1 MIDFEGA
8 FSHRDRPGIGEGTCM
23 YAVCDVVL
31 PVYEMVAPTSLLSV
45 TALPSGEYKVDPS
58 PSVIWLAFST
68 VDCWYSLS
76 AVPSGMTRV
85 PLFTNASVPFS
96 VVLANVP
103 VPPLGITR
111 LPGPFTVP
119 DGAVKDGE
127 LTVTPLGMFSVLL
140 TVRVLMVIEPEV
152 MVNVPPLIKTVLG
165 SVDPTATVML
175 ASSFNVPTLDI
186 VAVDEK
192 VRAASISSTV
202 PAASV

>member
-1 MIDFEGA
+1 MPSPTETV
-8 FSHRDRPGIGEGTCM
+8 PVCGEGTCT

-31 PVYEMVAPTSLLSV
+31 PVYEMVAPTSLLRV

-76 AVPSGMTRV
+76 AVPLGMTRV
-85 PLFTNASVPFS
+85 PSFTNASVPFS

-111 LPGPFTVP
+111 VPGLFTVP